1 MCSDVSM
8 KKSNYVFESNN
19 DNYLYNIYR
28 KGIEN
33 DT

>member
-8 KKSNYVFESNN
+8 KKSNYVFESNK

-28 KGIEN
+28 KVIEN